1 MLPIAL
7 NVRLLQAAKDSQYEM
22 DKNTGV
28 CKQPLAREDAPVRL
42 IKALDVT
49 ATVEVKVT
57 Q

>member
-1 MLPIAL
+1 MLPIAF

-42 IKALDVT
+42 IKALGVT
-49 ATVEVKVT
+49 ATVEVEVT

>member
-1 MLPIAL
+1 MLPIAF

-28 CKQPLAREDAPVRL
+28 CKQPLAREYAPVRL
-42 IKALDVT
+42 IKALGVT